1 MNSLQVTSH
10 IIAENTLVSES
21 HLKRQVKVDIEP
33 PSKPPSRDSFAAT
46 MEDSTGE
53 NQNDSD
59 RHLNVIMMAIF
70 FLLCSM
76 IASFGP
82 MIYFLVYNA
91 EIKRYATTFRSISDL
106 MSRSVS
112 GSIQRKIDAGNF
124 VNNMFAGEIHADK
137 KQSMPN
143 FTTATFENTIKPL
156 VEVANCRYMTFA
168 PLVDNTTRDGWE
180 AYAAKKWPTFTW
192 QIY

>member
-1 MNSLQVTSH
+1 
-10 IIAENTLVSES
+10 
-21 HLKRQVKVDIEP
+21 
-33 PSKPPSRDSFAAT
+33 
-46 MEDSTGE
+46 
-53 NQNDSD
+53 
-59 RHLNVIMMAIF
+59 
-70 FLLCSM
+70 
-76 IASFGP
+76 
-82 MIYFLVYNA
+82 
-91 EIKRYATTFRSISDL
+91 

-124 VNNMFAGEIHADK
+124 VNDMFAGEIDADK

-143 FTTATFENTIKPL
+143 LTMANFENTIKAL